1 MPISVLLFFLGLAFS
16 FYLVLPIGIKFF
28 IGFTTDNLQALFS
41 IEKYFD
47 FLITFV
53 LPFGFVFELPL
64 IITILGKMGIVT
76 SEFLKKYQGI
86 VIFSTFVIGAV
97 VTPPDVISQC
107 MLAVPMIALYEV
119 GYFVVKYILR
129 K

>member
-1 MPISVLLFFLGLAFS
+1 
-16 FYLVLPIGIKFF
+16 
-28 IGFTTDNLQALFS
+28 
-41 IEKYFD
+41 
-47 FLITFV
+47 
-53 LPFGFVFELPL
+53 
-64 IITILGKMGIVT
+64 MGIVT